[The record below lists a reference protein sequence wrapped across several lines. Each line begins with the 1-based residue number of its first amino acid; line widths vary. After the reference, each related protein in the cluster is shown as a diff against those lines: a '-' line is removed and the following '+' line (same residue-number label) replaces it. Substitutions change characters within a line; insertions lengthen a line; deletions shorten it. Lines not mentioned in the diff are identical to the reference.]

1 MEVDGVEAWVNVGL
15 DPQDDVRL
23 EEENE
28 DCNQRLK
35 SKQAINYLDLSL
47 GHRKK
52 CAAWDENYFSGIGND
67 DLPEEGIVI
76 ESNVEESVIDEK
88 LFVIKLVF
96 ILS

>member
-23 EEENE
+23 EEENK

-52 CAAWDENYFSGIGND
+52 CAA
-67 DLPEEGIVI
+67 
-76 ESNVEESVIDEK
+76 
-88 LFVIKLVF
+88 
-96 ILS
+96 